1 MRFAFVISKL
11 IAVEY
16 TLLRDGLPTQL
27 LESRYTDVGMSRT
40 YFIEVSAITDELFD
54 FMAELKSEGREY
66 RLMDLRDSPPDL
78 PEVNLDNETHHL

>member
-1 MRFAFVISKL
+1 MRYAFVISKL

-27 LESRYTDVGMSRT
+27 LESRYSDVGMSRT
-40 YFIEVSAITDELFD
+40 YFLELSAITGELFE

-66 RLMDLRDSPPDL
+66 RLMDLLDSPPDL
-78 PEVNLDNETHHL
+78 PEVNLDNETHNL

>member
-54 FMAELKSEGREY
+54 FMAELQSEGREY
-66 RLMDLRDSPPDL
+66 RLMDLLDSPLDL
-78 PEVNLDNETHHL
+78 PEVNLDNETPDF

>member
-1 MRFAFVISKL
+1 MRYAFVISKL

-40 YFIEVSAITDELFD
+40 YFLEVSAITDELFD
-54 FMAELKSEGREY
+54 FMAELQSEGREY
-66 RLMDLRDSPPDL
+66 RLMDLLDSLPDL
-78 PEVNLDNETHHL
+78 PEVNLDNETPDF

>member
-1 MRFAFVISKL
+1 MRYAFVISKL

-40 YFIEVSAITDELFD
+40 YFLEVSAITDELFD
-54 FMAELKSEGREY
+54 FMAELQSEGREY
-66 RLMDLRDSPPDL
+66 RLMDLLDSPPDL
-78 PEVNLDNETHHL
+78 PEVNLDNETPDF

>member
-1 MRFAFVISKL
+1 MRYAFVISKL

-27 LESRYTDVGMSRT
+27 LESRCTDVGMSRT
-40 YFIEVSAITDELFD
+40 YFLELSAITDELFG

-66 RLMDLRDSPPDL
+66 RLMDLHDSSLDL
-78 PEVNLDNETHHL
+78 PEVNLDNETPDF